1 MYETILNFFLSRP
14 RRLVLMGQ
22 ALLKIA
28 GFAFV
33 AGLIG
38 RAVTAGLAS
47 VRNFQAT
54 EPGVLPLTALFPNLP
69 TWWVPETILGFTAAA
84 MLALMAVA
92 MAKMGRKLERYQ

>member
-22 ALLKIA
+22 TLLQIA

-38 RAVTAGLAS
+38 RAVTTGLAS
-47 VRNFQAT
+47 VKHFQAT
-54 EPGVLPLTALFPNLP
+54 EPGVLPLTALLPNLP

-84 MLALMAVA
+84 MLVLVAIA
-92 MAKMGRKLERYQ
+92 MAKMGRKLERYL